1 MTDKSL
7 KKQKMDIKYLWKNNG
22 NQETQNLYFYENE
35 NGETIWGNI
44 VSDDEYPYS
53 ESSIY
58 SEGAVKIGI
67 AHKYIKTVNQSF
79 YSKIII

>member
-1 MTDKSL
+1 MAVKPPF
-7 KKQKMDIKYLWKNNG
+7 KKQKTTIKYLWRNNG
-22 NQETQNLYFYENE
+22 CQETQNLYFYENE

-58 SEGAVKIGI
+58 SEGAVRIGI
-67 AHKYIKTVNQSF
+67 AHKYIKSVNQNNF
-79 YSKIII
+79 LLK